1 MIKRLAALYIPV
13 CFFIILNS
21 CSKKDDISGLPVGNT
36 ANTKAVGASANDLLS
51 ASKYSSVII
60 EIQYMPG
67 YQPNA
72 AAINNL
78 VSFMNMVVNKPGG
91 ISVTQSAIASGGKTV
106 YTLDDVTA
114 LEKTNRTVFTSGST
128 IGINFLYVDGTY
140 TQANV
145 LGFAYRNTSMCIFA
159 KKVND
164 NSGGVGQVSRT
175 KLESTILEHEMGHIL
190 GLVNLGSNMQ
200 VAHEDASHEKH
211 CSNTNCLMY
220 WETQTTDIMGT
231 LMIGNVPSLD
241 ANCMADLKANG
252 GK

>member
-1 MIKRLAALYIPV
+1 MTRKLVALYILA
-13 CFFIILNS
+13 CFFIVFNS
-21 CSKKDDISGLPVGNT
+21 CSKKDAVSGLPVGNT
-36 ANTKAVGASANDLLS
+36 ANTKAVGASANDLLT
-51 ASKYSSVII
+51 ASTYSSIVI

-78 VSFMNMVVNKPGG
+78 VSFMNTVINKPGG
-91 ISVTQSAIASGGKTV
+91 ITVTQSAIASGDKTV
-106 YTLDDVTA
+106 YTLDDVAA
-114 LEKTNRTVFTSGST
+114 LEKANRTVYTSGST

-164 NSGGVGQVSRT
+164 NSGGIGQVSRT

-211 CSNTNCLMY
+211 CNNSNCLMY
-220 WETQTTDIMGT
+220 WQTQTTDVMGT
-231 LMIGNVPSLD
+231 LMTGNIPALD